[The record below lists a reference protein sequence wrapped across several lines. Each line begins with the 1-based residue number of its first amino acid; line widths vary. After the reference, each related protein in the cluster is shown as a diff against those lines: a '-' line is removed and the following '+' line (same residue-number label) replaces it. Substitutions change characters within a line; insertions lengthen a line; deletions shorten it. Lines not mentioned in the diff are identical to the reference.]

1 MKKTVKKMIAAAS
14 AGAVL
19 CGSLALSSLLSS
31 STLTV
36 AASESIADQTEV
48 GTLGIAGGGFV
59 SGIVTGETTMY
70 ARTDVGGAYKYNYDT
85 GNWDQIL
92 DDLNDA
98 ERGFLSVDAMCIDP
112 TDEDTIYLL
121 CGCAY
126 FSDAKTEIFR
136 SRDGGE
142 TFDRIDVTDLI
153 QVHANG
159 AGRQCGEAIA
169 VDPDNPNI
177 IYCGGDV
184 TAGDSALI
192 MSKDGGD
199 TWEPVKGYDDLGYF
213 KSSIKWPTWTEH
225 MARAVTESEY
235 ASQNGVAIVQILDGK
250 VYVGTSITGEGNIV
264 VADVGSDDF
273 EVLSTDLPTEYY
285 PSRINVDAD
294 GNLLIA
300 YAGSLTFDGGGALY
314 KYNPKTGEATD
325 ITPIAHAYGAVYSD
339 PNDANKLI
347 ATSCDFTYSQ
357 LWADS
362 SWESGAEVP
371 VVYGSQFFR
380 STDGGV
386 TWESITPGNT
396 KGWNQPL
403 QADYLQDGGRPWIHG
418 YSVHWSGAMVI
429 DPRDSNRFL
438 VTSGNGVFACD
449 NTWDD
454 LPVVYFEADGI
465 EEVVALDMTSP
476 KGKNPY
482 SVIGDYDGFEHTS
495 KTDSNRFSPTM
506 TAATGGSGSASAI
519 AYCPQN
525 SDVMLRCSEGKGVGY
540 YTLDGGKN
548 WTQMNCPAGGKAAI
562 TQLEDGSYR
571 FLKSSGENSTT
582 VSYSDDYGATWTT
595 STGIASAYGSKPTFM
610 AVEESDPS
618 IVYAYATYYNSSWF
632 YSKTEPDITDACY
645 KFYVSH
651 DYGATFTEE
660 TDIAMYDQCDS
671 AGRIAVLGDG
681 ELALGAGWYGAYR
694 VSDYGKK
701 VEKLNVSYCK
711 TIGYGAPEKEGDANT
726 LYMYGK
732 PQEDD
737 IEGVYRSTD
746 AGETWVAI
754 NLHHLYGGTGNGN
767 FLIGDMNEF
776 GTVYMST
783 VGCGIVYMQSA
794 GGTDPKPTTTTT
806 TTTTTTDETTT
817 TTSGTGTTTSDT
829 ATTTSGT
836 GTTTSGDTN
845 DLIGDTNLDGKVD
858 LLDAIYLNKHLAQQ
872 ITLEGQAL
880 RNANCNQADGT
891 PTVDEVDGTALINYV
906 VMLITKLPVMD

>member
-1 MKKTVKKMIAAAS
+1 MKKIVAAVSAS
-14 AGAVL
+14 AVL
-19 CGSLALSSLLSS
+19 CSSLALSSLLSGS
-31 STLTV
+31 NLAL

-59 SGIVTGETTMY
+59 SGIVTGKNVMY

-112 TDEDTIYLL
+112 TDDDTIYML

-136 SRDGGE
+136 SRDGGK
-142 TFDRIDVTDLI
+142 TFDRIDVTDMI
-153 QVHANG
+153 QVHGNG

-199 TWEPVKGYDDLGYF
+199 TWESVKGYDDLGFF
-213 KSSIKWPTWTEH
+213 KESIKWPTWTEH
-225 MARAVTESEY
+225 MTRALTSSEY

-250 VYVGTSITGEGNIV
+250 VYVGTSITGEGNIM

-273 EVLSTDLPTEYY
+273 TVLSADLPTEYY

-300 YAGSLTFDGGGALY
+300 YAGSLTFSGGGALY
-314 KYNPKTGEATD
+314 RYNPKTGEATD
-325 ITPIAHAYGAVYSD
+325 ITPTAHAYGAVYSD
-339 PNDANKLI
+339 PNDANKLV
-347 ATSCDFTYSQ
+347 ATSCDFSYSQ
-357 LWADS
+357 LWTENAWETDS
-362 SWESGAEVP
+362 

-380 STDGGV
+380 STDGGA

-396 KGWNQPL
+396 KGWGQPL
-403 QADYLQDGGRPWIHG
+403 QADYLKDGGRPWIQG
-418 YSVHWSGAMVI
+418 YAVHWSGAIVL
-429 DPRDSNRFL
+429 DPKDPDRFL

-449 NTWDD
+449 NTWDE

-465 EEVVALDMTSP
+465 EEVVALDMISS

-482 SVIGDYDGFEHTS
+482 SVIGDYDGFEHID
-495 KTDSNRFSPTM
+495 KVNSNRYSPTM
-506 TAATGGSGSASAI
+506 SDATKDSGSASAI

-525 SDVMLRCSEGKGVGY
+525 PDVMLRCSEKFGVGY
-540 YTLDGGKN
+540 YTLDGGEN
-548 WTQMNCPAGGKAAI
+548 WVKMDCPVGGKAAI

-571 FLKSSGENSTT
+571 FLKSSGENSTA
-582 VSYSDDYGATWTT
+582 VSYSDDYGATWT
-595 STGIASAYGSKPTFM
+595 SCTGIASAYGSKPTFM

-632 YSKTEPDITDACY
+632 YSKPEADITDACY

-694 VSDYGKK
+694 VSDYGKT
-701 VEKLNVSYCK
+701 VEKMDVSYCK
-711 TIGYGAPEKEGDANT
+711 TMGYGAPEKEGDLNT

-737 IEGVYRSTD
+737 MEGVYRSTD
-746 AGETWVAI
+746 GGETWVAI

-806 TTTTTTDETTT
+806 TATTTETIETTT
-817 TTSGTGTTTSDT
+817 TLKTTTETGETTTTSSGVV
-829 ATTTSGT
+829 TTTT
-836 GTTTSGDTN
+836 VTTINND
-845 DLIGDTNLDGKVD
+845 DLIGDVNVDAKVD
-858 LLDAIYLNKHLAQQ
+858 LTDAICMNKYLA
-872 ITLEGQAL
+872 GQTELGEQAM

-891 PTVDEVDGTALINYV
+891 PTVNEDDGNSLISYII
-906 VMLITKLPVMD
+906 MLISELPE